1 MRSSFSQS
9 ELLLMEITCTR
20 SAKSTDTD
28 EAHRSHMKLTI
39 LGLSFVLLISSCA
52 SSPSVK
58 MTSSSSQPSSAETPS
73 FTPEESQDKIEIYGD
88 CIQYWVTKSNAEGWR
103 QIAPFSKNCN
113 YILYSTAI
121 DPSMNY
127 KERIND
133 FEECLKLK
141 AKELEDRGINQFTG
155 ITKACSRIHLV
166 NKRWGL

>member
-28 EAHRSHMKLTI
+28 EAHRSQMKLTI

-103 QIAPFSKNCN
+103 QIAPFSRNCN
-113 YILYSTAI
+113 YILDSTTI
-121 DPSMNY
+121 DSSMNF
-127 KERIND
+127 KERISN

-141 AKELEDRGINQFTG
+141 ADVLEDAGRREYLS
-155 ITKACSRIHLV
+155 ITYACSVSHL
-166 NKRWGL
+166 